1 MQGVRTI
8 GPISTKVGTVHPV
21 SEVRFEI
28 SVNTLICPCIYFPM
42 NQGASTYVD
51 SFVQA
56 CLLLG
61 AISHVSNMTHGPLV
75 IPYIHVY
82 NAISSYL

>member
-1 MQGVRTI
+1 
-8 GPISTKVGTVHPV
+8 
-21 SEVRFEI
+21 
-28 SVNTLICPCIYFPM
+28 M

-61 AISHVSNMTHGPLV
+61 TISHVSNMTHGPLV

-82 NAISSYL
+82 NAICSYL